1 MLFCVES
8 YNLNVAETPCL
19 TKLFSRPSK
28 VSKYH
33 LNAVL
38 LEIYK
43 VMGTKK
49 NTIDFEYNNGTKGCA
64 ILIPKVKNEESLKKK
79 QLKR

>member
-1 MLFCVES
+1 MES
-8 YNLNVAETPCL
+8 YILNDAETPCL
-19 TKLFSRPSK
+19 TKLFGRPGK
-28 VSKYH
+28 VSKCH

-49 NTIDFEYNNGTKGCA
+49 NTIDFEYNNVTKGCA
-64 ILIPKVKNEESLKKK
+64 ILIPKVKNEESLKIK
-79 QLKR
+79 LKR